1 MRMQYTMLRLNLHFE
16 MCLALFVEAFLE
28 LLKVYIYFF
37 YFFGSY
43 ISLLLNSKLNW
54 IREIGVGVL

>member
-1 MRMQYTMLRLNLHFE
+1 MLRLNLHFE

-28 LLKVYIYFF
+28 LLKVFF
-37 YFFGSY
+37 FSFFGSY